1 MGDVRNQKGAVLNAQ
16 SEDLHIFKLKFYFL
30 FMDFYLVPIFYLVF
44 YLVLGIKIYSIPNAL
59 CILKCLYLAWSQ

>member
-30 FMDFYLVPIFYLVF
+30 FMDFYLALIFYLVF
-44 YLVLGIKIYSIPNAL
+44 LFSIG
-59 CILKCLYLAWSQ
+59 Y